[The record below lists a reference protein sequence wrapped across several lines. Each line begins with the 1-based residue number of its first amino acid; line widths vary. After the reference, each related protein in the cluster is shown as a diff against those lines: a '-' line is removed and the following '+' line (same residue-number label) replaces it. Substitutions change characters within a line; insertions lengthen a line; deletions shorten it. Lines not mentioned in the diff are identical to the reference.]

1 MKNLRTMIAAGF
13 AAAVLMQGNAFAQG
27 TLLLNGNF
35 NTGDLTSWW
44 SWTADAPNS
53 GFPIAT
59 DTGFSYDSSP
69 YLHLWNH
76 GATGGDPA
84 VGQSVDMAG
93 GSQYSVSLAYRA
105 NNWGG
110 GGVGITYY
118 DASWANVGWEWATV
132 YAGNGTDTGW
142 QSFTTPTWTTPAN
155 AAHVD
160 VKLSG
165 WSWSD
170 SYFDNV
176 SLNVVPEPSSM
187 ALFGLGLAL
196 VAVKRA
202 RASLGRR

>member
-1 MKNLRTMIAAGF
+1 MKNLKTIIAAGF
-13 AAAVLMQGNAFAQG
+13 AAVALIQGNALAQG
-27 TLLLNGNF
+27 TLLSNGNF

-44 SWTADAPNS
+44 SWTADAANS

-59 DTGFSYDSSP
+59 DTSFSSDGSP

-93 GSQYSVSLAYRA
+93 GLQYSVSLTYRG

-110 GGVGITYY
+110 SGVAITYY
-118 DASWANVGWEWATV
+118 DASWANIGFEWATA
-132 YAGNGTDTGW
+132 YTGNGTDTGW
-142 QSFTTPTWTTPAN
+142 QAFTTPTWTTPAN

-160 VKLSG
+160 VKLTG
-165 WSWSD
+165 WTWSD

-176 SLNVVPEPSSM
+176 SVTVVPEPSSM
-187 ALFGLGLAL
+187 ALVGLGLAFL
-196 VAVKRA
+196 AVKRG
-202 RASLGRR
+202 RASLRRM